1 MLITEALNTA
11 LSYSGFIMGLSKRLE
26 QGSTPW
32 RATNF
37 KMLMFMSAGIYM
49 NNGVLAYSMNL
60 EKKLKR
66 RKNAVVIEEYK
77 GDLEGDLLEKEL
89 QAMLDKHTTITKTEQ
104 SRDEEYKPL
113 KYHWRNKITGWT
125 HHSIYPHMNNIPNIN
140 PEEWEPY
147 EGDSN

>member
-1 MLITEALNTA
+1 
-11 LSYSGFIMGLSKRLE
+11 
-26 QGSTPW
+26 
-32 RATNF
+32 
-37 KMLMFMSAGIYM
+37 MSAGIYM

-89 QAMLDKHTTITKTEQ
+89 QAMLDKHTVITKTEQ
-104 SRDEEYKPL
+104 PRDVEDKPL
-113 KYHWRNKITGWT
+113 KYHWRNKVTGWT

-147 EGDSN
+147 EQPDN

>member
-1 MLITEALNTA
+1 
-11 LSYSGFIMGLSKRLE
+11 
-26 QGSTPW
+26 
-32 RATNF
+32 
-37 KMLMFMSAGIYM
+37 MSAGIYM

-77 GDLEGDLLEKEL
+77 GDLEGDALECEL
-89 QAMLDKHTTITKTEQ
+89 QQMLSKHLDITKLATSTETFEFHQ
-104 SRDEEYKPL
+104 ADDKPL
-113 KYHWRNKITGWT
+113 KYHWRNKVTGWT

-147 EGDSN
+147 EGDNN